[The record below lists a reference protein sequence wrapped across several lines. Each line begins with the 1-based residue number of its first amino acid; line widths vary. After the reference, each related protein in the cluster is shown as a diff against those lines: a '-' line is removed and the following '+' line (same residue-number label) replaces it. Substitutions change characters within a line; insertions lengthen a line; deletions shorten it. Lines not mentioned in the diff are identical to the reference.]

1 MPGDSGPKD
10 AIAGK
15 PGSHKDDLQKGV
27 DCMGP
32 WLDSITGWLTLNPQ
46 WLAVAVFIVACVEC
60 LAIAGLI
67 VPGTVL
73 LFAIAA
79 LAGSGA
85 LSLGETLLLGFLGG
99 VLGDVVS
106 YFLGRHF
113 HQNIRR
119 LPGLRHHPEWM
130 SGAEAYFQKYGI
142 ASLLVGRF
150 IGPLR
155 PMLPMVAGMC
165 DMPFPRF
172 AAVSL
177 LAGAGWSVA
186 YLLPGWATGAA
197 FRLPLPEGFWPE
209 AGIVAA
215 CLAVLI
221 GVSLNSSLR
230 GHRRATLWIGCIGG
244 TLLIA
249 LFIGYP
255 YLNDFDQGL
264 MALVQEHRGPAIDR
278 AMVMVTQLGEFKKM
292 FVASA
297 VLTGLLV
304 VARQWRQAIF
314 VGATLL
320 GAALI
325 NTGTKLFFARMRPE
339 VLTDPL
345 TSFSMPSGHASGS
358 FAFFLALAV
367 LAGRGQPT
375 RLRLTWLV
383 LGCIPAATIAISRVY
398 LGAHWPTDILAGT
411 LLAMT
416 VCAFSLTLSQHRSLL
431 PPMPPRVW
439 WLILPV
445 CGAVLGFIAFTGT
458 SHALLRYAY

>member
-1 MPGDSGPKD
+1 
-10 AIAGK
+10 
-15 PGSHKDDLQKGV
+15 
-27 DCMGP
+27 MGP
-32 WLDSITGWLTLNPQ
+32 WLDGITGWLTLNPQ
-46 WLAVAVFIVACVEC
+46 WLAAAVFIVACVEC

-85 LSLGETLLLGFLGG
+85 LPLGETLLLGFLGG
-99 VLGDVVS
+99 LLGDAVS
-106 YFLGRHF
+106 YYLGRHF

-130 SGAEAYFQKYGI
+130 NGAETYFQKYGI

-177 LAGAGWSVA
+177 LAAAGWSVA

-209 AGIVAA
+209 AAIVAA
-215 CLAVLI
+215 CLAVLV
-221 GVSLNSSLR
+221 GLSLTSSLR
-230 GHRRATLWIGCIGG
+230 GHKRATLWIGCMSGI
-244 TLLIA
+244 LLIA
-249 LFIGYP
+249 LFIGYR
-255 YLNDFDQGL
+255 YLNHFDQGL
-264 MALVQEHRGPAIDR
+264 MALVQEHRGPAMDQ

-325 NTGTKLFFARMRPE
+325 NTGTKLLLARGRPE

-375 RLRLTWLV
+375 RLRLTWLL
-383 LGCIPAATIAISRVY
+383 LGCIPAATIALSRVY

-416 VCAFSLTLSQHRSLL
+416 VCAFSLTLSQQRTLL
-431 PPMPPRVW
+431 PPMPAKAW
-439 WLILPV
+439 WLVLPV
-445 CGAVLGFIAFTGT
+445 CGAVLGFIAFSGT

>member
-1 MPGDSGPKD
+1 
-10 AIAGK
+10 
-15 PGSHKDDLQKGV
+15 
-27 DCMGP
+27 
-32 WLDSITGWLTLNPQ
+32 
-46 WLAVAVFIVACVEC
+46 
-60 LAIAGLI
+60 
-67 VPGTVL
+67 
-73 LFAIAA
+73 
-79 LAGSGA
+79 
-85 LSLGETLLLGFLGG
+85 
-99 VLGDVVS
+99 
-106 YFLGRHF
+106 
-113 HQNIRR
+113 
-119 LPGLRHHPEWM
+119 
-130 SGAEAYFQKYGI
+130 
-142 ASLLVGRF
+142 
-150 IGPLR
+150 
-155 PMLPMVAGMC
+155 MLPMVAGMC

-197 FRLPLPEGFWPE
+197 FRLPLPEGFWPQ

-244 TLLIA
+244 TLLLA

-292 FVASA
+292 FVAST

-398 LGAHWPTDILAGT
+398 LGAHWPTDILAG
-411 LLAMT
+411 
-416 VCAFSLTLSQHRSLL
+416 LTLSQHRSPL
-431 PPMPPRVW
+431 PPMPPKVW

>member
-1 MPGDSGPKD
+1 
-10 AIAGK
+10 
-15 PGSHKDDLQKGV
+15 
-27 DCMGP
+27 MGP

-46 WLAVAVFIVACVEC
+46 WLAAAVFIVACVEC
-60 LAIAGLI
+60 LAIVGLI

-73 LFAIAA
+73 LFAIAV
-79 LAGSGA
+79 LAGNGA
-85 LSLGETLLLGFLGG
+85 LSLGETLLLGLFGG
-99 VLGDVVS
+99 LLGDLMS
-106 YFLGRHF
+106 YFLGRYF

-119 LPGLRHHPEWM
+119 LPGLRHHPEWV
-130 SGAEAYFQKYGI
+130 SGAEHYFQKYGI

-172 AAVSL
+172 AAVSV
-177 LAGAGWSVA
+177 LASAGWSVA

-209 AGIVAA
+209 AAIVAA
-215 CLAVLI
+215 CLAVLV

-230 GHRRATLWIGCIGG
+230 EHRRTTLWIGSIS
-244 TLLIA
+244 TVLLIA

-255 YLNDFDQGL
+255 YLNDLDQGL
-264 MALVQEHRGPAIDR
+264 MALVQEHRSPAMDR

-297 VLTGLLV
+297 VLTGLLLL
-304 VARQWRQAIF
+304 ARQWRQAIF
-314 VGATLL
+314 VGITLAAT
-320 GAALI
+320 ALI
-325 NTGTKLFFARMRPE
+325 NTVSKLFFARMRPE
-339 VLTDPL
+339 VLSDPL

-375 RLRLTWLV
+375 RLRLTWLL
-383 LGCIPAATIAISRVY
+383 LGGIPAASIALSRVY
-398 LGAHWPTDILAGT
+398 LGVHWPTDILAGA
-411 LLAMT
+411 LLAMS
-416 VCAFSLTLSQHRSLL
+416 VCALSLTANQYLRPL
-431 PPMPPRVW
+431 PPLAPKAW
-439 WLILPV
+439 WLILPA
-445 CGAVLGFIAFTGT
+445 CTALLGFFALSGT
-458 SHALLRYAY
+458 PHALLRYAY

>member
-1 MPGDSGPKD
+1 
-10 AIAGK
+10 
-15 PGSHKDDLQKGV
+15 
-27 DCMGP
+27 MGP

-46 WLAVAVFIVACVEC
+46 WLAAAVFIVACVEC
-60 LAIAGLI
+60 LAIVGLI

-73 LFAIAA
+73 LFAIAV

-85 LSLGETLLLGFLGG
+85 LPLGETLLLGLLGG
-99 VLGDVVS
+99 LLGDGIS
-106 YFLGRHF
+106 YYLGRHF

-119 LPGLRHHPEWM
+119 LPGLRSHPEWIN
-130 SGAEAYFQKYGI
+130 GAETYFQKYGI

-172 AAVSL
+172 AAVSV
-177 LAGAGWSVA
+177 LASAGWSVA

-209 AGIVAA
+209 AAIVAA

-230 GHRRATLWIGCIGG
+230 GHRRATLWIGCVSAA
-244 TLLIA
+244 LLIA

-255 YLNDFDQGL
+255 RLNDFDQGL
-264 MALVQEHRGPAIDR
+264 MALVQEHRGPAIDQ
-278 AMVMVTQLGEFKKM
+278 VMVRITQLGEFKKM
-292 FVASA
+292 FLASA
-297 VLTGLLV
+297 VLTGLLLLM
-304 VARQWRQAIF
+304 RQWRQAFF
-314 VGATLL
+314 VGATLA
-320 GAALI
+320 GAAVI

-375 RLRLTWLV
+375 RMRLTWLI
-383 LGCIPAATIAISRVY
+383 LGALPAAAIAVSRVY
-398 LGAHWPTDILAGT
+398 LGAHWPTDILAGA

-416 VCAFSLTLSQHRSLL
+416 VCAFSLTVSQHRSLL
-431 PPMPPRVW
+431 PAMPAKTW
-439 WLILPV
+439 WLVLPTLT
-445 CGAVLGFIAFTGT
+445 ALLGFIALNGT
-458 SHALLRYAY
+458 AHALLRYAY